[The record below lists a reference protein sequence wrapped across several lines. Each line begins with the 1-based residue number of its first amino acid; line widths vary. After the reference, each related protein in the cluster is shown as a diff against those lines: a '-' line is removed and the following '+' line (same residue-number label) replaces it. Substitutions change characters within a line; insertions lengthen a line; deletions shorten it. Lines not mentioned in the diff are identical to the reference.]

1 ATGAYLA
8 ARFARAGIGVTLAAR
23 GTSARQ
29 ISREGITIVD
39 GDGRWRATPTD
50 VIDTSGP
57 SMAGSGTGMAG
68 SGAGVAGR
76 GAGVAGRGAS
86 GAPLDVVLVCVK
98 TYDTDVVLPIID
110 RLREPGT
117 AVLSLQN
124 GVRCDDALA
133 RHFGPE
139 NVLSGVLYIGAHRN
153 GPGEVECTSPPRIFV
168 GPYAGGGAS
177 GGGAGGGAG
186 DAAGDLARGA
196 AERFVTLCHEAGI
209 EAVRDEAILTA
220 KWQKFLFNCG
230 LNPLTALTG
239 KRLGSILADAAT
251 RQIFVDLVS
260 EATAAGRAAG
270 APLAEDAYAQAMA
283 TAERMDI
290 SSSMAEDL
298 AAGRPLELDAFSGHV
313 LELAQRYGCQAPVTR
328 SIDGLL
334 RVAVG

>member
-1 ATGAYLA
+1 MARVGIVGAGATGAYLA

-23 GTSARQ
+23 GTSAHK
-29 ISREGITIVD
+29 IAREGIGIVD
-39 GDGRWRATPTD
+39 DDGGWRATPAD
-50 VIDTSGP
+50 VLDTSGP
-57 SMAGSGTGMAG
+57 HRPA
-68 SGAGVAGR
+68 
-76 GAGVAGRGAS
+76 RGAS

-117 AVLSLQN
+117 SVLSLQN

-196 AERFVTLCHEAGI
+196 AERFVPLCHEAGI

-313 LELAQRYGCQAPVTR
+313 LELAQRYGCQAPVTG

>member
-1 ATGAYLA
+1 
-8 ARFARAGIGVTLAAR
+8 ARAGIGVTLAAR

-86 GAPLDVVLVCVK
+86 EEPLDVVLVCVK
-98 TYDTDVVLPIID
+98 TYDTDVVLPVIE

-124 GVRCDDALA
+124 GVRSDDALA
-133 RHFGPE
+133 SHFGPE
-139 NVLSGVLYIGAHRN
+139 KVLSGVLYIGAHRH
-153 GPGEVECTSPPRIFV
+153 GPGKIECTSPPRIFV
-168 GPYAGGGAS
+168 GPYAA
-177 GGGAGGGAG
+177 GAG
-186 DAAGDLARGA
+186 DAGRSLERGA
-196 AERFVTLCHEAGI
+196 AGRFVNLCHEAGI
-209 EAVRDEAILTA
+209 EAVSDEAILTA

-239 KRLGSILADAAT
+239 KRLGTILADAAT

-260 EATAAGRAAG
+260 EAAAAGRAAG
-270 APLAEDAYAQAMA
+270 APLAEDAHAQAMA

-298 AAGRPLELDAFSGHV
+298 AAGRALELDAFSGHV
-313 LELAQRYGCQAPVTR
+313 LELAQRYGCEAPVTR

>member
-1 ATGAYLA
+1 MARVGIVGAGATGAYLA

-57 SMAGSGTGMAG
+57 SMAGSG
-68 SGAGVAGR
+68 AGVAGR

-86 GAPLDVVLVCVK
+86 EEPLDVVLVCVK
-98 TYDTDVVLPIID
+98 TYDTDVVLPVIE

-124 GVRCDDALA
+124 GVRSDDALA
-133 RHFGPE
+133 SHFGPE
-139 NVLSGVLYIGAHRN
+139 KVLSGVLYIGAHRH
-153 GPGEVECTSPPRIFV
+153 GPGKIECTSPPRIFV
-168 GPYAGGGAS
+168 GPYAA
-177 GGGAGGGAG
+177 GAG
-186 DAAGDLARGA
+186 DAGRSLERGA
-196 AERFVTLCHEAGI
+196 AGRFVNLCHEAGI
-209 EAVRDEAILTA
+209 EAVSDEAILTA

-239 KRLGSILADAAT
+239 KRLGTILADAAT

-260 EATAAGRAAG
+260 EAAAAGRAAG
-270 APLAEDAYAQAMA
+270 APLAEDAHAQAMT

-298 AAGRPLELDAFSGHV
+298 AAGRALELDAFSGHV
-313 LELAQRYGCQAPVTR
+313 LELAQRYGCEAPVTR